1 MEKIYLAGEFI
12 ATSQQ
17 IVVTDPYS
25 GKSVASVCL
34 ASPSDVDT
42 AIAKANAVRTQMQDL
57 PVFERAGILRKIAE
71 TFTKRREELAKL
83 LISESAKPWRYA
95 IAEVDRAAETF
106 LIASEECKRFPGEV
120 MSLDWTPSGKN
131 KKGIVDYFPIGVI
144 AGITPF
150 NFPFNLVAHKVAPA
164 IAAGCPIIL
173 KPASSTPLC
182 ALELARIIHDTTLP
196 KGAFSVLPCDRNTG
210 NALVTSND
218 IQVLSFTGSPSV
230 GWKMKDTAGKKKT
243 VLELGGNAGVFI
255 AADANI
261 DHAVER
267 CLVGAFAYSGQ
278 ICIHTQRI
286 FVEDKVFEEFVEKFM
301 PRVEMLKTGDPSQ
314 KDTELSSMIDEENA
328 IRVDHWVKEAIAAGA
343 KMLCGG
349 NRNGNFYEATILT
362 GTTASMKVHAEEIFG
377 PVVCVEKVNNK
388 EDGIRQLNNTRFGLQ
403 AGLFTND
410 HAFIQKAFKKLEVGG
425 VLVNEVPTVRF
436 DHMPYGG
443 VKDSGQGREGVKYAM
458 LDFLEPK
465 ILVL

>member
-150 NFPFNLVAHKVAPA
+150 NFPFNLVAHKVAP
-164 IAAGCPIIL
+164 
-173 KPASSTPLC
+173 
-182 ALELARIIHDTTLP
+182 
-196 KGAFSVLPCDRNTG
+196 
-210 NALVTSND
+210 
-218 IQVLSFTGSPSV
+218 
-230 GWKMKDTAGKKKT
+230 
-243 VLELGGNAGVFI
+243 
-255 AADANI
+255 
-261 DHAVER
+261 
-267 CLVGAFAYSGQ
+267 
-278 ICIHTQRI
+278 
-286 FVEDKVFEEFVEKFM
+286 
-301 PRVEMLKTGDPSQ
+301 
-314 KDTELSSMIDEENA
+314 
-328 IRVDHWVKEAIAAGA
+328 
-343 KMLCGG
+343 
-349 NRNGNFYEATILT
+349 
-362 GTTASMKVHAEEIFG
+362 EI
-377 PVVCVEKVNNK
+377 
-388 EDGIRQLNNTRFGLQ
+388 
-403 AGLFTND
+403 
-410 HAFIQKAFKKLEVGG
+410 
-425 VLVNEVPTVRF
+425 
-436 DHMPYGG
+436 
-443 VKDSGQGREGVKYAM
+443 GRAHV
-458 LDFLEPK
+458 
-465 ILVL
+465 